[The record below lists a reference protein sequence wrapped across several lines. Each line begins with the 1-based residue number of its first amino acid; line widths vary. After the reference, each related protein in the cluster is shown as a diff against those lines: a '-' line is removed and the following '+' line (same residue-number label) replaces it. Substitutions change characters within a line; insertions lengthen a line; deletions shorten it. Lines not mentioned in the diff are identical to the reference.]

1 MLKKSIALMMSAA
14 LLVGLAGCSSQ
25 SGTTEDGG
33 EEKLDVAFIIPGSI
47 SDGAFGT
54 MSYQGVEKVQEQPFI
69 SKADYIEGISASSD
83 AAKAIRDYVAEGY
96 DVVWAQS
103 GLHSAAVMEIAPEF
117 PETTF
122 VALAAQPEDQEF
134 DNVWFVSQECEGGY
148 YVAGA
153 LAAKTTKS
161 NSLGV
166 IGGRE
171 NPLYVAC
178 AKAFEEGAKSVNPD
192 ITVMST
198 FTGDFNDPIKAKEAA
213 ASQIESGADVLAYF
227 VDAGVTGVIAAA
239 EEAEK
244 AGSEIWTI
252 GKGSDQ
258 YDLAPEVMLTS
269 VVYDYGEAMVQ
280 TLQNVLDGTKSGLL
294 PLDMSNGC
302 VYLADFR
309 GQVPDDVV
317 AEIDALT
324 EQVKAGE
331 VTFTTQ
337 YDIE

>member
-1 MLKKSIALMMSAA
+1 MFKKSVAVLMAMVMLA
-14 LLVGLAGCSSQ
+14 GLAGCSSQ
-25 SGTTEDGG
+25 GETTEEGG
-33 EEKLDVAFIIPGSI
+33 EEKLDVAFVIPGSI

-54 MSYQGVEKVQEQPFI
+54 MSYQGVEKVQEQSFI
-69 SKADYIEGISASSD
+69 SKADYIEGISASAD

-122 VALAAQPEDQEF
+122 VALATQPEDQEF

-148 YVAGA
+148 YVAGV
-153 LAAKTTKS
+153 LAAKTTKT

-171 NPLYVAC
+171 NPLYTAC

-192 ITVMST
+192 INVMTT

-213 ASQIESGADVLAYF
+213 VSQIESGADILTYF

-244 AGSEIWTI
+244 SGSEIWTI

-258 YDLAPEVMLTS
+258 YDLAPDVMLTS
-269 VVYDYGEAMVQ
+269 VVYDYGEAMIQ
-280 TLQNVLDGTKSGLL
+280 TLQNILDGTKSGVL
-294 PLDMSNGC
+294 PLDLSNGC

-309 GQVPDDVV
+309 GQVPEDVT
-317 AEIDALT
+317 AEVDAVT
-324 EQVKAGE
+324 EQVIAGE